1 MAEHQVMLEEYSN
14 WFSGGGGETAND
26 SEEELHV
33 YQPWTVILFI
43 ADGGDDAGE
52 TGQRGIQRK

>member
-33 YQPWTVILFI
+33 YQP
-43 ADGGDDAGE
+43 
-52 TGQRGIQRK
+52 